1 MLTSLEAIYT
11 NYRQT
16 LLEVRKKAKL
26 FDGFFGL
33 GKDPKKDPCHEAF
46 YEAVGAWVADFVAT
60 EPSQGDI
67 LAVSEF
73 LVRHPLQYRDKECYW
88 FMFAAHGH
96 LKPLIPLMDKA
107 TSLAVH
113 NCLETSYGKA
123 DRMPLQ
129 KELLKTLK
137 KNAK

>member
-1 MLTSLEAIYT
+1 MLTSLQELYT
-11 NYRQT
+11 TYEQT
-16 LLEVRKKAKL
+16 LKDVRKKAKL

-67 LAVSEF
+67 WTVAQF
-73 LVRHPLQYRDKECYW
+73 LVQHPLQYRERECYW

-96 LKPLIPLMDKA
+96 LKPMIPLMTPD
-107 TSLAVH
+107 TCRLVH
-113 NCLETSYGKA
+113 DCLETSYKKA

-137 KNAK
+137 KNGQ